1 MLCLAAAVLTL
12 LTQLKTYTDNS
23 VLVTFYMIYMTWY
36 LKGEPKYVF
45 WCFSSDSGR
54 ASRILKL
61 IRERAVFKSGLG
73 DSRRKKENEHK
84 SSERSEFRWCP
95 SHLGVP
101 RNLASVKTD
110 TSKEKLPQGVA
121 DLTLR
126 LVSQTAHQTA
136 APNKTALW
144 LSLCYRRKP
153 PGRTLLSR
161 SRACSLVPAPSL
173 PLLGFRLFSS
183 VSCFPAA
190 SPTPALWTDLD
201 TWILGTSSQIQ
212 FELTLWYACLWLPLH
227 PTSGL

>member
-73 DSRRKKENEHK
+73 DSRRKKENERK

-126 LVSQTAHQTA
+126 LSA
-136 APNKTALW
+136 
-144 LSLCYRRKP
+144 RRPTKQLHRIRP
-153 PGRTLLSR
+153 RFGSPFATRGNLTDRPSY
-161 SRACSLVPAPSL
+161 LVP
-173 PLLGFRLFSS
+173 
-183 VSCFPAA
+183 
-190 SPTPALWTDLD
+190 
-201 TWILGTSSQIQ
+201 
-212 FELTLWYACLWLPLH
+212 
-227 PTSGL
+227 GLVP